1 MKPGGSP
8 VLAIGVGYVLGRQ
21 HKLRTALMLG
31 AAAAGGKLAASR
43 GQAKSQKGGE
53 QGGQGSGLLGK
64 LGGAGK
70 TAAIGALT
78 RSADKLGDALTERAA
93 SMRKGGSGGDEK

>member
-1 MKPGGSP
+1 

-43 GQAKSQKGGE
+43 GQANSQQGDGE
-53 QGGQGSGLLGK
+53 QDGGHGSGLLGK

-70 TAAIGALT
+70 TAAISALT
-78 RSADKLGDALTERAA
+78 RTADRLGDALTERAA